1 MRRTIPSTMAL
12 ICFEAAARYQNFTQA
27 AQDVNLTQSAV
38 SRQINLLEEL
48 LGQQLFERIRQ
59 RVKLTDAGQHYLLQI
74 QPLLE
79 TLEIATIRMPE
90 FQTMRGGINIGTYPT
105 LGSRW
110 LLKYLMNFSTEFPN
124 INTNTI
130 TYLDNKQFDHNM
142 IDIGIVQG
150 DPPWPGCQHD
160 YLMSEEL
167 AAVISPKL
175 LDNQA
180 ISENTLS
187 SYRLLQHTTRP
198 QSWDIWCQSSNV
210 KRPNSQNAL
219 YFSQFEMIIEA
230 TVSGHGITILPV
242 ILIERELADQ
252 RLVLAHP
259 HIAKPESAYYLISPS
274 VKANTKK
281 VQTFRN
287 WLLSQTQPPKTY
299 T

>member
-27 AQDVNLTQSAV
+27 AQDINLTQSAV

-48 LGQQLFERIRQ
+48 LEQKLFERIRQ

-90 FQTMRGGINIGTYPT
+90 FQAMSGGINIGTYPT

-110 LLKYLMNFSTEFPN
+110 LLKHLMNFSTEFPN

-150 DPPWPGCQHD
+150 DPPWPGCRHD

-180 ISENTLS
+180 ISEKTLS

-198 QSWDIWCQSSNV
+198 QSWDIWCQSSDV
-210 KRPNSQNAL
+210 KKPNPRNTL

-230 TVSGHGITILPV
+230 TISGHGIAILPV

-252 RLVLAHP
+252 RLTLAHP

-274 VKANTKK
+274 AKANTKK
-281 VQTFRN
+281 VLAFRD
-287 WLLSQTQPPKTY
+287 WLLSQTRP
-299 T
+299 

>member
-12 ICFEAAARYQNFTQA
+12 ICFEAAARHQNFTQA
-27 AQDVNLTQSAV
+27 AQDINLTQSAV

-48 LGQQLFERIRQ
+48 LEQRLFERVRQ
-59 RVKLTDAGQHYLLQI
+59 RVRLTSAGQHYLLQV

-110 LLKYLMNFSTEFPN
+110 LLKHLMNFSIEFSD

-130 TYLDNKQFDHNM
+130 TYLDNKQFDQNM

-150 DPPWPGCQHD
+150 NPPWPGCRYD
-160 YLMSEEL
+160 YLMPEEL
-167 AAVISPKL
+167 AVVISPKL
-175 LDNQA
+175 LDYQDTSN
-180 ISENTLS
+180 NTLLS
-187 SYRLLQHTTRP
+187 HRFLQHTTRP
-198 QSWDIWCQSSNV
+198 QSWDIWCQSANI
-210 KRPNSQNAL
+210 KRPNPQNSL

-230 TVSGHGITILPV
+230 TISGHGIAILPT
-242 ILIERELADQ
+242 ILIERELEDK

-274 VKANTKK
+274 TKANTKK
-281 VQTFRN
+281 VQVLRD
-287 WLLSQTQPPKTY
+287 WLLNQSRPSH
-299 T
+299 